1 MTKTISRRRALVSAR
16 SLIAAPAILRAQEAR
31 TVRIVQQRGLAS
43 WKDIFWPDAWDRE
56 GT

>member
-1 MTKTISRRRALVSAR
+1 MKISRRRALVSAA

-31 TVRIVQQRGLAS
+31 AVRIVQQRGLAS
-43 WKDIFWPDAWDRE
+43 WKDIFWPDAWDRQ